1 MNEIGI
7 KARLLLMTLIPAGIL
22 ATAVGAY
29 FSWQHLG
36 DLQQQLLERGQ
47 LTAEHLQ
54 RPATEA
60 LLAGQPESLIPIVE
74 INDGKRCNSK
84 LILNSC
90 L

>member
-36 DLQQQLLERGQ
+36 DLQQQLLEGSSPPNTCKDQ
-47 LTAEHLQ
+47 PP
-54 RPATEA
+54 RPCWPDSRSGCAA
-60 LLAGQPESLIPIVE
+60 LWQAL
-74 INDGKRCNSK
+74 
-84 LILNSC
+84 
-90 L
+90 

>member
-36 DLQQQLLERGQ
+36 DLQQQLLE
-47 LTAEHLQ
+47 HF
-54 RPATEA
+54 
-60 LLAGQPESLIPIVE
+60 
-74 INDGKRCNSK
+74 DHH
-84 LILNSC
+84 
-90 L
+90 